1 MARRTTSKTGTS
13 KRANAPR
20 PSRSTKP
27 ASDTPENAAH
37 STDQA
42 TDTAAVASSDAAETV
57 PTEGGTDTST
67 PLADGPAQMGED
79 TASAPDAAAD
89 ESDQS
94 VQSVPDADD
103 AGADRTTEQPE
114 PAAETDASPEA
125 AAETVPDEV
134 TAEAD
139 SPAASEA
146 ALDESTP
153 ADAVSSD
160 KAAAETAP
168 DVTSDAALSASEPQ
182 TPPIAPP
189 TPAPEP
195 QKRGGFLP
203 LLLGGVVAGGI
214 GYGAHYYQT
223 NMQATVPEEASALT
237 AMEAEIGALRTELA
251 DLREAVAQ
259 GPDLSDL
266 QAQIAALEPADLGG
280 VQTAIDEL
288 RSRVAAI
295 PEVDAAALQAQI
307 EALRAEPDVDLGPV
321 EDSLAELEAAY
332 APVPEQMAALQA
344 DMDALRALA
353 TEEVAQAEAA
363 VDTALA
369 TAGLDRIRAALI
381 TGAPFDDAVAQLAE
395 AGADVPEAL
404 SDAASD
410 GVQTVEELQDNYGDA
425 ARAAIGTSLQ
435 AAPAESATEKLGNF
449 FRAQVGARSL
459 APREGDDPDAVTSR
473 AGAAVAEGNLAAALD
488 ELSALPDAGRAAMD
502 DWLNAVNT
510 RLNAA
515 AALDALQ
522 AEIST
527 E

>member
-1 MARRTTSKTGTS
+1 
-13 KRANAPR
+13 
-20 PSRSTKP
+20 
-27 ASDTPENAAH
+27 
-37 STDQA
+37 
-42 TDTAAVASSDAAETV
+42 
-57 PTEGGTDTST
+57 
-67 PLADGPAQMGED
+67 MGED
-79 TASAPDAAAD
+79 TASAPDAAAG
-89 ESDQS
+89 ESAPEAGDTS
-94 VQSVPDADD
+94 TESAMEKPD
-103 AGADRTTEQPE
+103 
-114 PAAETDASPEA
+114 PAADTG
-125 AAETVPDEV
+125 TVPETSAATVSDEV

-139 SPAASEA
+139 APDASEPVPE
-146 ALDESTP
+146 ESTP
-153 ADAVSSD
+153 EEAVQSD
-160 KAAAETAP
+160 EVATPTAESDTTMTTSETAGAP
-168 DVTSDAALSASEPQ
+168 SDATVATSEPQ

-214 GYGAHYYQT
+214 GYGAHFYQT
-223 NMQATVPEEASALT
+223 NMQATVPDEASALT

-266 QAQIAALEPADLGG
+266 EAQIAALEPADIGG
-280 VQTAIDEL
+280 VQAAIDDL

-295 PEVDAAALQAQI
+295 PEVDEAALQAQI

-332 APVPEQMAALQA
+332 APMPEQMAALQA

-369 TAGLDRIRAALI
+369 TAGLDRIRAALV
-381 TGAPFDDAVAQLAE
+381 TGASFDDAVAQLAE
-395 AGADVPEAL
+395 AGADVPAAL

-410 GVQTVEELQDNYGDA
+410 GVQTVEQLQDSYGVA

-473 AGAAVAEGNLAAALD
+473 AGAVVAEGDFASALD
-488 ELSALPDAGRAAMD
+488 ELSALPDEGRAAMD
-502 DWLNAVNT
+502 DWLTAVNT